1 MTVMTMPSM
10 RLGCLAFAAVSMA
23 CASMPATQALAGPT
37 ATPSMTGSAASVC
50 NLSTTSVAVQ
60 VTRSGNTITFTPTP
74 TNVTVFCNKPS
85 GGTLSVASTQLQLSV
100 TPNTKVNYT
109 VAVSGWAA
117 SAVSYATG
125 SSSPTT
131 PAASTG
137 SKATAA
143 TATLSFA
150 CTAGCTTGNLSNNST
165 YNATITLGMTANP

>member
-1 MTVMTMPSM
+1 MTIMNRP
-10 RLGCLAFAAVSMA
+10 RLRCLYVAVVAMA
-23 CASMPATQALAGPT
+23 CGVMPATQSTAGTT
-37 ATPSMTGSAASVC
+37 ATPGMSGSAASVC

-60 VTRSGNTITFTPTP
+60 VTRSGGTITFTPTP

-125 SSSPTT
+125 SGSPTT

-150 CTAGCTTGNLSNNST
+150 CTALCTTGNLSNGST

>member
-1 MTVMTMPSM
+1 MPSM
-10 RLGCLAFAAVSMA
+10 RLSCFVFAAVNMA
-23 CASMPATQALAGPT
+23 SASMPAAQALAGTT

-50 NLSTTSVAVQ
+50 NLSATSVAVQ
-60 VTRSGNTITFTPTP
+60 VSRSSSTITFTPTP

-125 SSSPTT
+125 PSSPTT

-150 CTAGCTTGNLSNNST
+150 CTANCTTGNINNGST

>member
-1 MTVMTMPSM
+1 MPSM
-10 RLGCLAFAAVSMA
+10 RLSCFVFAAVNMA
-23 CASMPATQALAGPT
+23 SASMPAAQALAGTT

-60 VTRSGNTITFTPTP
+60 VSRSSSTITFTPTP

-125 SSSPTT
+125 TGSPTT

-150 CTAGCTTGNLSNNST
+150 CTACQTNNFSNNST